1 MDYLTPWLVTVIV
14 EFLVLWI
21 FVKNK
26 PLTLLFYSVI
36 INSLTLPIA
45 TYSYL
50 YFLNNFFV
58 IEFVVIM
65 VESVLLMYLLEIKYS
80 KALLISIIAN
90 GITSFIG
97 YILSVV
103 FK

>member
-1 MDYLTPWLVTVIV
+1 MDYLTSWLVTVIV
-14 EFLVLWI
+14 EFMVLWI

-26 PLTLLFYSVI
+26 PWILLFYSVI

-50 YFLNNFFV
+50 YILNSFLV

-80 KALLISIIAN
+80 KALLISFIAN
-90 GITSFIG
+90 GITAFIG
-97 YILSVV
+97 YILSVI